1 MAVWWLGF
9 QTLTA
14 EGLGSIPGQ
23 ETKIL
28 LASPCDKSRHCIEKQ
43 RHRFIDNGL
52 YGQSYVF
59 FSNSH
64 VRIQELDHQEGWVP
78 KDWCF
83 WIVVLE
89 KTLKSPLDSKEI
101 KPVHPKGNQPWIFT
115 GRTGADAEGPIFLP
129 LDAKSQLIGEDPDAG
144 KDWRQ
149 QEKAVAEDEVVR

>member
-78 KDWCF
+78 KD
-83 WIVVLE
+83 
-89 KTLKSPLDSKEI
+89 
-101 KPVHPKGNQPWIFT
+101 
-115 GRTGADAEGPIFLP
+115 
-129 LDAKSQLIGEDPDAG
+129 
-144 KDWRQ
+144 
-149 QEKAVAEDEVVR
+149 